1 MKKHFFID
9 HGTFPF
15 DIAVFI
21 GYEHLEMLK
30 RLEKLTELTE
40 EEKEELEM
48 EGLGRTVM
56 LSGNRTVMQFKNIVC
71 PIKFHGIVNHEIFH
85 AVEFLF
91 DRVGIPHDSST
102 TSESYAYQ
110 GQYLTEKFYKEF
122 YKKSAQKNR
131 KSPKRG

>member
-21 GYEHLEMLK
+21 GYEYEKMLEK
-30 RLEKLTELTE
+30 LEKLTDLTE
-40 EEKEELEM
+40 EEKIALEM

-56 LSGNRTVMQFKNIVC
+56 LSGNRTVLQLKNITC
-71 PIKFHGIVNHEIFH
+71 PVKFHGIVNHEIFH

-91 DRVGIPHDSST
+91 DRIGIPHDPST

-110 GQYLTEKFYKEF
+110 IQHLTERFYEEY
-122 YKKSAQKNR
+122 YKKLAKKKQR
-131 KSPKRG
+131 K

>member
-21 GYEHLEMLK
+21 GYEHDEMLK
-30 RLEKLTELTE
+30 KIEKLTDLTE
-40 EEKEELEM
+40 EEKIALEM
-48 EGLGRTVM
+48 EGSGRTVM
-56 LSGNRTVMQFKNIVC
+56 LSGNKTVMLFKNIDC
-71 PIKFHGIVNHEIFH
+71 PIKFHGVVNHEIFH

-91 DRVGIPHDSST
+91 DRVGIPHDPHT

-110 GQYLTEKFYKEF
+110 GQYLTERFYKEF
-122 YKKSAQKNR
+122 YKKTAKKSR
-131 KSPKRG
+131 KAPNKV